1 MSFCFCAN
9 FLSTSNDW
17 SVHMSKTVF
26 TKVDY
31 DLNDLI
37 TAIDLGDIGLPDIQ
51 RPFVWKNAKVRDLF
65 DSMYRGYPVGYLLLW
80 RNGLPDDR
88 AIGTEKKQKPPRL
101 VIVDGQQRLTSLY
114 SVIKGRSI
122 VRENFESEKISIA
135 FNPLDEC
142 FEVADAAVRRD
153 KAFIP
158 DISCVW
164 GKDTNI
170 FEIANNYLNELG
182 VSRKLSQEETKSIQ
196 DAIINLQALL
206 SFPFTALELEANI
219 SEEDVADVFVRI
231 NSKGT
236 TLNQADFILTLMSV
250 FWDEGRAKLE
260 RFCSDARKPTKGTA
274 SPFNYFIEPY
284 PDQLLRVNVGV
295 AFKRARLK
303 YVYSIL
309 RGKDLETE
317 QFSEER
323 RIVQFGKMKEAQNR
337 TLNLRYW
344 HDFMNCIRAAGFRS
358 GKMISSNNNLL
369 FSYMLYLIGRTEY
382 HVDEFVLRKAI
393 AQWFFMSAVTGRFT
407 GSPESRMEFD
417 LAQLRNTTQAH
428 EFVSSLQQVCDIAL
442 TNDFWN
448 VTLPTDLAT
457 SSSQSPSLFAYNA
470 SLVLLDAP
478 VLFSNIKLADLLD
491 PAVKAARP
499 PVERHHLFPKSY
511 LMTQGISGIRETNQ
525 IANYAYVELLDN
537 AKISDQA
544 PADYLPRL
552 KERFRADELARMY
565 HYHALPEDWEGMDYR
580 EFLEKRR
587 ELIARITREGY
598 DMLTVGSGALQPSGD
613 SPKKFDLQ
621 AVIDS
626 GESDAVEFKATLR
639 TNLHTDKPDKR
650 MELSIL
656 KTLAGFLNTNGG
668 TLIVGVSDDGTPVGI
683 EVDKFPNEDKISL
696 HLVNIVKSRMGP
708 QSMIAMHIHFRD
720 YEDSRVLVVNCA
732 QSQFPVFVK
741 DDNVERFYIRTGPAT
756 TELQG
761 NQMNDY
767 IRRRFKQ

>member
-1 MSFCFCAN
+1 
-9 FLSTSNDW
+9 
-17 SVHMSKTVF
+17 MSKTVF

-31 DLNDLI
+31 NLNALI
-37 TAIDLGDIGLPDIQ
+37 TAIELGNIGLPDIQ

-88 AIGTEKKQKPPRL
+88 AIGTEEKQKPPQL

-114 SVIKGRSI
+114 SVIKGRSV
-122 VRENFESEKISIA
+122 VRENFDSEKICIA

-153 KAFIP
+153 KAFIE

-164 GKDTNI
+164 TSDSDI
-170 FEIANNYLNELG
+170 FEVTDNYVKGLKESRE
-182 VSRKLSQEETKSIQ
+182 VSGEEIKSIRK
-196 DAIINLQALL
+196 AIMNLQSLL

-219 SEEDVADVFVRI
+219 SEENVADVFVRI

-236 TLNQADFILTLMSV
+236 TLKQADFILTLMSV
-250 FWDEGRAKLE
+250 FWDEGRAELE
-260 RFCSDARKPTKGTA
+260 RFCSGARKPSKGTA

-317 QFSEER
+317 RFSEECR
-323 RIVQFGKMKEAQNR
+323 VAQFGKMKEAQNR

-344 HDFMNCIRAAGFRS
+344 HDFMNCIRMAGFRS
-358 GKMISSNNNLL
+358 GKMISSENNLL
-369 FSYMLYLIGRTEY
+369 FSYTLYLIGRTEY
-382 HVDEFVLRKAI
+382 GVDEFVLRKAI

-407 GSPESRMEFD
+407 GSSDSRMESDF
-417 LAQLRNTTQAH
+417 ARLRNTNQAD
-428 EFVSSLQQVCDIAL
+428 EFVSSLKQVCDITL

-448 VTLPTDLAT
+448 VTLPNSLAN

-491 PAVKAARP
+491 PAVTASRP
-499 PVERHHLFPKSY
+499 SIERHHLFPKGY
-511 LMTQGISGIRETNQ
+511 LMTQQISGTRETNQ
-525 IANYAYVELLDN
+525 IANYAYLELWDN

-544 PADYLPRL
+544 PADYVPRL
-552 KERFRADELARMY
+552 RGRFSEEELAKMY
-565 HYHALPEDWEGMDYR
+565 HYHALPRDWEQMDYY

-587 ELIARITREGY
+587 ELIAQITREGY
-598 DMLTVGSGALQPSGD
+598 DMLTVGSGPSHMSTG
-613 SPKKFDLQ
+613 SPEKFDLQ

-650 MELSIL
+650 MELSVL

-696 HLVNIVKSRMGP
+696 HLLNIVKSRMGV
-708 QSMIAMHIHFRD
+708 QTMIAMHIHFQD
-720 YEDSRVLVVNCA
+720 YEDSRVLVVDSV

-741 DDNVERFYIRTGPAT
+741 DGDVERFYIRTGPAT

-761 NQMNDY
+761 SQMNDY